1 MSDLE
6 RRYRWLLHAYPAAY
20 RRTRGAEIVG
30 TYLDLAEPD
39 RRWPSPADV
48 ADMLAGG
55 IRERLRAAG
64 AADLIP
70 GVRLAAFLAFTTAA
84 ALAGIWT
91 IAEQVTE
98 QSRWGVATFGPFA
111 TTGIIIWTAWLLT
124 AVIHAIA
131 PARWTAAAIGV
142 ALLLTIA
149 VVPVADLARLP
160 RPPLFVLQPQAT
172 LGLLALAIP
181 TSSAR
186 WQRLAPLAVA
196 LAAGLTTAQLVAQR
210 EQPYR
215 WGNWGIFLP
224 YAGLALLLTAMVTAA
239 ALALHRDTRGLWA
252 LLVLLAPIGLL
263 GLYPLTEI
271 TTELIN
277 ADYANFRVIAGTAA
291 TIVALTG
298 ATLVTAVATR
308 RRPHPNAPATGVMP
322 VHGTCPTCGRGQ

>member
-1 MSDLE
+1 MNDLE

-20 RRTRGAEIVG
+20 RQARGAEIIG

-39 RRWPSPADV
+39 RHWPSPADV
-48 ADMLAGG
+48 ADLLAGG
-55 IRERLRAAG
+55 VRERLRAAG

-70 GVRLAAFLAFTTAA
+70 GVRLAAILAFTTAT

-91 IAEQVTE
+91 VAEQVTE

-111 TTGIIIWTAWLLT
+111 TTGIIVWTAWLLT
-124 AVIHAIA
+124 AVIHALA
-131 PARWTAAAIGV
+131 PAPWTAAAVGV
-142 ALLLTIA
+142 ALLLTTA

-160 RPPLFVLQPQAT
+160 RPPLFVLLPQAT

-181 TSSAR
+181 ASSAR

-196 LAAGLTTAQLVAQR
+196 LAAGVTTAQLVAQR
-210 EQPYR
+210 GQPYR
-215 WGNWGIFLP
+215 WGNWGIYLP
-224 YAGLALLLTAMVTAA
+224 EAGVALLLTAMVTAA

-252 LLVLLAPIGLL
+252 LLVLLTPTGLL

-277 ADYANFRVIAGTAA
+277 ADYANFRVIASTAA
-291 TIVALTG
+291 TILTLTS

-308 RRPHPNAPATGVMP
+308 RRPHPNAPASSTVP
-322 VHGTCPTCGRGQ
+322 IRGTCPTCGR